1 MSGPTYPADSPP
13 LTEPGV
19 KSAFELPWDAELPV
33 GRVHVLRGR
42 SWSGAGA
49 IDRVEV
55 STDGGAT
62 WSRAELDA
70 PGPWVRWSLPWEP
83 REPGRHE
90 LLARATDAAGRSQPD
105 AVPYNDNG
113 YLFWAVVRHPVRVS
127 A

>member
-1 MSGPTYPADSPP
+1 
-13 LTEPGV
+13 
-19 KSAFELPWDAELPV
+19 
-33 GRVHVLRGR
+33 VHVLRGR
-42 SWSGAGA
+42 SWSGAA
-49 IDRVEV
+49 PIDRVEV

-62 WSRAELDA
+62 WSRAELGA